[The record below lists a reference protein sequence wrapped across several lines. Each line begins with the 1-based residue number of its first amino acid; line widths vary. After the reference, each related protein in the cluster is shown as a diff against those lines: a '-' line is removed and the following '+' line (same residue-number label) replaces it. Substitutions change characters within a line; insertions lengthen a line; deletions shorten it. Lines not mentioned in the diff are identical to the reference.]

1 MNTPRALLF
10 IIILVL
16 LSSGSSVCAQQSQ
29 DTSVAQ
35 LKEQIKILEAT
46 DRDARTL
53 SEVRELNRTFLKQR
67 RIQLQA
73 LLQKRS
79 DALREYLATV
89 GPSLNADEKQLVEDS
104 IRQADEDV
112 HALAREMQAGSS
124 AELSTSLPTAVASSS
139 PRLGALDFVKSG
151 MPRSDA
157 NTPDN
162 SSVENSA
169 VPNSAEAVTPSAVQP
184 PAAGSTSFNAELN
197 ALIRAKAR
205 VDQTDNTKQ
214 TETPSI
220 GANSTSL
227 VDQSSAS
234 DLLGIATNFAGLSA
248 SSNDDQKET
257 SSVSVTTSAYA
268 LLAAMKRVD
277 PLNPVFYDNHRAWR
291 NFSVTLGYDDEDQA
305 DGTKQRAKL
314 FGAKFLFV
322 NRRDPNLARNKAAI
336 DTLTTSLANATASF
350 GNLAIRS
357 RGFVLTL
364 ESVRTNTILPEFKEF
379 LEERKTKVDLD
390 LERERSKLASATT
403 TTRPGIEKRIEALEA
418 TEARID
424 TLLKASD
431 DTKLVVGSNFL
442 PTSTWTREELEY
454 RTVFFNKYLGQ
465 NYRDKLG
472 KEAADAVEKFVDQQ
486 LDAGELIAFRNL
498 DAAGSSALEFI
509 RRAPQLS
516 VAFFT
521 KQRKVGLNE
530 YMGEAIFD
538 YGLANRINLTLNG
551 AYSYQDSKV
560 IGGDKRGFVFGGQL
574 QFQLNRENLL
584 GKKPFY
590 LNLSTNGNWTSGS
603 DAIYKAQGKIS
614 IPIADGIDFPVSV
627 TYSNQA
633 DDLLKESTIKG
644 QFGFSIDTARLIRAF
659 LFR

>member
-10 IIILVL
+10 VVL
-16 LSSGSSVCAQQSQ
+16 LVRVSSGSLVCAQESKEP
-29 DTSVAQ
+29 SVAQ
-35 LKEQIKILEAT
+35 LKAQIAVLEAT
-46 DRDARTL
+46 DRDPATL
-53 SEVRELNRTFLKQR
+53 PEIKELNRSFLKQR
-67 RIQLQA
+67 RIQLKA
-73 LLQKRS
+73 LLQKRA
-79 DALREYLATV
+79 DALRTYLANV
-89 GPSLNADEKQLVEDS
+89 GPSLNTDEKQLVEES
-104 IRQADEDV
+104 IRQAEADLQAV
-112 HALAREMQAGSS
+112 AREVQASS
-124 AELSTSLPTAVASSS
+124 AAEISNALPTAVASSQ
-139 PRLGALDFVKSG
+139 PQLADLDLVRPG
-151 MPRSDA
+151 GPANNA
-157 NTPDN
+157 NTTDVA
-162 SSVENSA
+162 SVENSTL
-169 VPNSAEAVTPSAVQP
+169 PNSVTGATTSTVQP
-184 PAAGSTSFNAELN
+184 PASGSTSFNAELN

-234 DLLGIATNFAGLSA
+234 DLIGLATNFAGLSA
-248 SSNDDQKET
+248 SSNDNQKET

-268 LLAAMKRVD
+268 LLAAMNRVD

-305 DGTKQRAKL
+305 DGTRQRAKL
-314 FGAKFLFV
+314 LGAKFLFI
-322 NRRDPNLARNKAAI
+322 NKRDPNLERNKKAI
-336 DTLTTSLANATASF
+336 DTLTASLANATASF

-364 ESVRTNTILPEFKEF
+364 ESVRTSTLLPEFKEF
-379 LEERKTKVDLD
+379 LEQRRTKVELD
-390 LERERSKLASATT
+390 LERERNKLASATT
-403 TTRPGIEKRIEALEA
+403 TTRPDLQKRIDTLEA
-418 TEARID
+418 TETRID

-442 PTSTWTREELEY
+442 PASTWTREELEY
-454 RTVFFNKYLGQ
+454 RTIFFNKYLGQ

-472 KEAADAVEKFVDQQ
+472 KEAADAVEKFVDEQ

-498 DAAGSSALEFI
+498 DSVGSSALEYI

-521 KQRKVGLNE
+521 KQRKIGLNE
-530 YMGEAIFD
+530 YLGEAIFD

-551 AYSYQDSKV
+551 AYSYKDSKV
-560 IGGDKRGFVFGGQL
+560 IGGDQRGFVFGGQL

-590 LNLSTNGNWTSGS
+590 LNLSTNGNWTSGT

-633 DDLLKESTIKG
+633 DDLLKESTVKG